1 MKLFTAVRRA
11 LRRLAAAEVGVYA
24 ANAAFF
30 ILLSLFPAMLLLI
43 GLLQYTPLSPDDL
56 QAALSGFLPAALAP
70 LLDYM
75 TQELFVSNSVALL
88 SVSAAVA
95 VWSSSRGVYS
105 LIRGINRVYR
115 LEETRSYF
123 VLRLR
128 SAVDTVL
135 LLLALVVTLIL
146 HLFGR
151 QLGQRLDSLGM
162 PFLSSLLQRNH
173 LFIFFVLTV
182 VFCVFYTRFPSKKQR
197 LLAALPGA
205 AGTAVAWIVFSALFT
220 FYISK
225 TGSYSF
231 YYGSLSVI
239 AMTMLW
245 LYGCMCI
252 FFYGGILNAYV
263 AGVLEKKYNFRGS
276 G

>member
-1 MKLFTAVRRA
+1 MRLFSA
-11 LRRLAAAEVGVYA
+11 LRRLLRSLAAAEVGVYA

-43 GLLQYTPLSPDDL
+43 GLLQYTPLSADDL

-115 LEETRSYF
+115 LEETRSYL
-123 VLRLR
+123 VLRIR
-128 SAVDTVL
+128 SAIDTVL
-135 LLLALVVTLIL
+135 LLLALVVTLSL

-151 QLGQRLDSLGM
+151 QLGQRLGVLGFAV
-162 PFLSSLLQRNH
+162 PLQFNH
-173 LFIFFVLTV
+173 LCIFFVLTV
-182 VFCVFYTRFPSKKQR
+182 VFCVFYTRFPCQKQA
-197 LLAALPGA
+197 LPAALPGA
-205 AGTAVAWIVFSALFT
+205 VGTAVGWIVFSALFT

-231 YYGSLSVI
+231 FYGSLSVI

-252 FFYGGILNAYV
+252 FFYGGMLNAYL
-263 AGVLEKKYNFRGS
+263 ATFSKKKYNFPDS